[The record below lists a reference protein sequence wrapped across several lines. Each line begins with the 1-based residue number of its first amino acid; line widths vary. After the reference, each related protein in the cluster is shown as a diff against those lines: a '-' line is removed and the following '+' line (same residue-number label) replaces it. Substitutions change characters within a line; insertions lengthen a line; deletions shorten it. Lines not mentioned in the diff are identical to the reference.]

1 MFTEGLDETA
11 INWVNQ
17 GSDVAQKP
25 RSPLVEKYPVE
36 PVPEQRL
43 LSKCNNFLSPKALP
57 PVKFH
62 SSLLTPHSHLLS
74 DSDEDESVA
83 SVPED
88 YYANYS
94 DSDSDLFGK
103 PGKRS
108 CEEEILS
115 GESSC
120 YEPVRETD
128 GRQRST
134 LVRGLSKENLRVDVA
149 ANNSCRG
156 DEVKSKF
163 SANRSSVSG
172 AIAQNHEQDG
182 FPHSRVHILN
192 DFMAEKFQELGTPSA
207 PPIVGN
213 GRESG
218 SLNLNGET
226 KVNLGTEVSS
236 DFSILAQKVGEI
248 PAGAIPVEGD
258 MQIPLWQTNIAS
270 HMPSYNTS
278 VQSAWQTFIAYD
290 ACFRLCLNAWA
301 RNCMEAPEFLRDECM
316 ALRNAFGL
324 QTFLLHPRGQ
334 TQGEGRHADSK
345 EGTNVIKGRKMI
357 GQVEIE
363 VKRIRIIPQ
372 RRKLQPTSSYRTIY
386 MQMGAEYV
394 KHMSAILKSQINSLR
409 ATASPVSSEDT
420 LSCILQLKS
429 SSEDALTESGSS
441 VCLKP
446 GTGDSHI
453 FYPESQGDALLI
465 EVHNINRIIQ
475 GRATVPISSLAECH
489 QGEMTRWCPIYLED
503 HVCVGKVQISISVFH
518 SSDKMTST
526 KMLQGGPVVE
536 TMIYD
541 LVLEATMRAQHF
553 HSKNLHIHGHWK
565 WLLNEFADYYGVT
578 DAYTKLRYLSF
589 IMNAA
594 TPTKEC
600 LELIYELLLPIMRA
614 RGEKNLTRQERS
626 ILLDCE
632 DQINN
637 LLATTFENYKSL
649 DELSPTGLTDI
660 FGPIPE
666 SAAPALVPAVQI
678 FTLLHD
684 ILSQEAQNILRNH
697 LQIAA
702 AKRCRRHMVE
712 TDEFMSSNCDGLYAD
727 PMTFSTAYL
736 KMKMLCINI
745 SNEIQ
750 ADIKIHNQ
758 HIFPSSIDLPNIA
771 ASLYS
776 TELCKRLRGFL
787 AACPPSKPSQHVAEL
802 LIATADFERDL
813 ESWNIRPVH
822 GGVVSKDLFHDY
834 IMVWIQDTRLQLLDL
849 CKTEKSLQVPWLDVS
864 TNCATSPFVENIYE
878 QIRKGINEYEVV
890 ISRWPQYLL
899 ALENAL
905 ADIERAVFKALEK
918 QYSEILVPL
927 RDGIPK
933 ILEKQVQ
940 KLTRRQPTSPYV
952 VPSQLGIFLNTVK
965 RILEVLHPGVEDFL
979 KCWAACLTIEDGNT
993 IFGEQMNGITVTLR
1007 KKYKKYMQAIVEK
1020 LVSNAQANRTT
1031 RLKRILEETKEAE
1044 GEPEI
1049 RDRMQTLCLQL
1060 TDSIHNLHHVLASR
1074 IFVAICRGFWDR
1086 IGQIVLSFLESRKEN
1101 RIWYRGSDYALGI
1114 LDDLFASEMQKL
1126 LGNSL
1131 QDKDLDPPRAVIE
1144 ARSILC

>member
-11 INWVNQ
+11 ISWVNQ

-192 DFMAEKFQELGTPSA
+192 EFMAEKFQELGTPSA

-489 QGEMTRWCPIYLED
+489 GEMTRWCPIYLED

-526 KMLQGGPVVE
+526 K
-536 TMIYD
+536 
-541 LVLEATMRAQHF
+541 
-553 HSKNLHIHGHWK
+553 
-565 WLLNEFADYYGVT
+565 
-578 DAYTKLRYLSF
+578 
-589 IMNAA
+589 
-594 TPTKEC
+594 
-600 LELIYELLLPIMRA
+600 
-614 RGEKNLTRQERS
+614 RS

-1060 TDSIHNLHHVLASR
+1060 TDSIHNLHHVLAIR

-1086 IGQIVLSFLESRKEN
+1086 MGQIVLSFLESRKEN

>member
-489 QGEMTRWCPIYLED
+489 GEMTRWCPIYLED

-526 KMLQGGPVVE
+526 K
-536 TMIYD
+536 
-541 LVLEATMRAQHF
+541 
-553 HSKNLHIHGHWK
+553 
-565 WLLNEFADYYGVT
+565 
-578 DAYTKLRYLSF
+578 
-589 IMNAA
+589 
-594 TPTKEC
+594 
-600 LELIYELLLPIMRA
+600 
-614 RGEKNLTRQERS
+614 RS

>member
-11 INWVNQ
+11 ISWVNQQ

-192 DFMAEKFQELGTPSA
+192 EFMAEKFQELGTPSA

-489 QGEMTRWCPIYLED
+489 GEMTRWCPIYLED

-526 KMLQGGPVVE
+526 K
-536 TMIYD
+536 
-541 LVLEATMRAQHF
+541 
-553 HSKNLHIHGHWK
+553 
-565 WLLNEFADYYGVT
+565 
-578 DAYTKLRYLSF
+578 
-589 IMNAA
+589 
-594 TPTKEC
+594 
-600 LELIYELLLPIMRA
+600 
-614 RGEKNLTRQERS
+614 RS

-776 TELCKRLRGFL
+776 TELCERLRGFL

-878 QIRKGINEYEVV
+878 QIRKSINEYEVV

-918 QYSEILVPL
+918 QYREILVPL

-1060 TDSIHNLHHVLASR
+1060 SDSIHNLHHVLASR

-1086 IGQIVLSFLESRKEN
+1086 MGQIVLSFLESRKEN

-1131 QDKDLDPPRAVIE
+1131 RDKDLDPPRAVIE

>member
-1 MFTEGLDETA
+1 
-11 INWVNQ
+11 
-17 GSDVAQKP
+17 
-25 RSPLVEKYPVE
+25 
-36 PVPEQRL
+36 
-43 LSKCNNFLSPKALP
+43 
-57 PVKFH
+57 
-62 SSLLTPHSHLLS
+62 
-74 DSDEDESVA
+74 
-83 SVPED
+83 
-88 YYANYS
+88 
-94 DSDSDLFGK
+94 
-103 PGKRS
+103 
-108 CEEEILS
+108 
-115 GESSC
+115 
-120 YEPVRETD
+120 
-128 GRQRST
+128 
-134 LVRGLSKENLRVDVA
+134 
-149 ANNSCRG
+149 
-156 DEVKSKF
+156 
-163 SANRSSVSG
+163 
-172 AIAQNHEQDG
+172 
-182 FPHSRVHILN
+182 
-192 DFMAEKFQELGTPSA
+192 
-207 PPIVGN
+207 
-213 GRESG
+213 
-218 SLNLNGET
+218 
-226 KVNLGTEVSS
+226 
-236 DFSILAQKVGEI
+236 
-248 PAGAIPVEGD
+248 
-258 MQIPLWQTNIAS
+258 
-270 HMPSYNTS
+270 
-278 VQSAWQTFIAYD
+278 
-290 ACFRLCLNAWA
+290 
-301 RNCMEAPEFLRDECM
+301 
-316 ALRNAFGL
+316 
-324 QTFLLHPRGQ
+324 
-334 TQGEGRHADSK
+334 
-345 EGTNVIKGRKMI
+345 
-357 GQVEIE
+357 
-363 VKRIRIIPQ
+363 
-372 RRKLQPTSSYRTIY
+372 
-386 MQMGAEYV
+386 
-394 KHMSAILKSQINSLR
+394 
-409 ATASPVSSEDT
+409 
-420 LSCILQLKS
+420 
-429 SSEDALTESGSS
+429 
-441 VCLKP
+441 
-446 GTGDSHI
+446 
-453 FYPESQGDALLI
+453 
-465 EVHNINRIIQ
+465 
-475 GRATVPISSLAECH
+475 
-489 QGEMTRWCPIYLED
+489 
-503 HVCVGKVQISISVFH
+503 
-518 SSDKMTST
+518 
-526 KMLQGGPVVE
+526 MLQGGPVVE
-536 TMIYD
+536 TIIYD

-666 SAAPALVPAVQI
+666 SAAPALMPAVQI

-697 LQIAA
+697 LQAT
-702 AKRCRRHMVE
+702 KRCRRHMVE
-712 TDEFMSSNCDGLYAD
+712 TDEFMSSNGDGLYAD
-727 PMTFSTAYL
+727 PMTISTAYL
-736 KMKMLCINI
+736 KMKMLCMNI

-849 CKTEKSLQVPWLDVS
+849 CKTEKVPWLDIC

-905 ADIERAVFKALEK
+905 ADIEQAVFKTLEK
-918 QYSEILVPL
+918 QYNEILVPL

-979 KCWAACLTIEDGNT
+979 KCWAACLTIEDGNI

-1031 RLKRILEETKEAE
+1031 RLKRILKETKEAE

-1074 IFVAICRGFWDR
+1074 IFVAICRGLWDR
-1086 IGQIVLSFLESRKEN
+1086 MGQIVLSFLESRKEN

>member
-11 INWVNQ
+11 ISWVNQ

-192 DFMAEKFQELGTPSA
+192 EFMAEKFQELGTPSA

-526 KMLQGGPVVE
+526 K
-536 TMIYD
+536 
-541 LVLEATMRAQHF
+541 
-553 HSKNLHIHGHWK
+553 
-565 WLLNEFADYYGVT
+565 
-578 DAYTKLRYLSF
+578 
-589 IMNAA
+589 
-594 TPTKEC
+594 
-600 LELIYELLLPIMRA
+600 
-614 RGEKNLTRQERS
+614 RS

-864 TNCATSPFVENIYE
+864 TNCATSPLVENIYE

-1086 IGQIVLSFLESRKEN
+1086 MGQIVLSFLESRKEN

>member
-11 INWVNQ
+11 ISWVNQ

-192 DFMAEKFQELGTPSA
+192 EFMAEKFQELGTPSA

-526 KMLQGGPVVE
+526 K
-536 TMIYD
+536 
-541 LVLEATMRAQHF
+541 
-553 HSKNLHIHGHWK
+553 
-565 WLLNEFADYYGVT
+565 
-578 DAYTKLRYLSF
+578 
-589 IMNAA
+589 
-594 TPTKEC
+594 
-600 LELIYELLLPIMRA
+600 
-614 RGEKNLTRQERS
+614 RS

-1060 TDSIHNLHHVLASR
+1060 TDSIHNLHHVLAIR

-1086 IGQIVLSFLESRKEN
+1086 MGQIVLSFLESRKEN